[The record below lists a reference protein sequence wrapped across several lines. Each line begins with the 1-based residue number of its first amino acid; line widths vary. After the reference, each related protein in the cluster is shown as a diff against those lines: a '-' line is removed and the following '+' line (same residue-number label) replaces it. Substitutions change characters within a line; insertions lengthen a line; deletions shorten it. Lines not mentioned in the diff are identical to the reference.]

1 MRVSRILD
9 ASDAYPATLTRPAPP
24 SSRSVVLMVGAGG
37 IGCELLKTL
46 ALSGFEDIEMI
57 DLDTIDVSNLNRQF
71 LFRKRHV
78 GMSKAQVSRRAAPPP
93 QIAGVPTSTRPR
105 IPGPDLATTRSRPR
119 SRARRSRPP
128 SLSSPTPGGARI
140 RAQVSPRRQDRRPPR
155 QRQGLQVRRRLRPA
169 VRRGP
174 ERSGQP
180 RGAQARQSPL
190 PRADVPLVESGTTGY
205 LGQVTVH
212 VRKRTAC
219 FECNPKPT
227 PKSHPI
233 CTLRDTPDKP
243 VHCVVYA
250 TDLLFPRLFA
260 NDPAAK
266 SDLDEDDAVEL
277 SAFARKDDETGAAFA
292 ERVFDYVFRRKI
304 ESLLGKEEMWK
315 DRRRA
320 VPLPPFCEL
329 APEGAGTRRERL
341 GRDTDTTHRVQIFRI
356 ERPAGGVVRRGRRA
370 RLRLLRRARVWARAT
385 PPPDGAGTAKFDK
398 DDPLAVEFVAAVALL
413 RSSNYGIPTQSLFD
427 AKGMAGNIV
436 HAVATTNA
444 IVGGLIVVEA
454 LKVLRD
460 ARRRREGVERDGDG
474 DGDYAS
480 SADTPLPFRYTFV
493 KQHKTNNRL
502 LEPIEP
508 DAPNAKCA
516 VCGGARMEL
525 VCDADSFTLG
535 RLVDDVLMKKLGMCA
550 PEIEA
555 PETTLFLQPDDL
567 DEDEAAMYARNRT
580 TALRRLPAG
589 GVGGGRNWTSRIS
602 RKSLTLS
609 SSSRTDPPTSGTRR
623 QIRTDSSCAGTRPPS
638 EKVGG
643 RARREATR
651 TAAARRRRRRRMTTT
666 ACASSTTRWSPLATA
681 GREAKE
687 GRRRRARRR
696 GQGGTRR
703 VRRANRRVDER

>member
-9 ASDAYPATLTRPAPP
+9 ASDAHPATLTRPAPP

-78 GMSKAQVSRRAAPPP
+78 GMSKAQVSRRAAPP
-93 QIAGVPTSTRPR
+93 
-105 IPGPDLATTRSRPR
+105 
-119 SRARRSRPP
+119 RRSRGCQLPLAPGSRVRFSRRRGLAPGLARVAHVPRLFPP
-128 SLSSPTPGGARI
+128 RHQVARESVLKFRPGARI
-140 RAQVSPRRQDRRPPR
+140 VAHHGNVKDSKFDVDF
-155 QRQGLQVRRRLRPA
+155 VRRFDVVLNGLDNLEARKHVNRLCLA
-169 VRRGP
+169 
-174 ERSGQP
+174 
-180 RGAQARQSPL
+180 
-190 PRADVPLVESGTTGY
+190 ADVPLVESGTTGY

-227 PKSHPI
+227 PTSHPI

-315 DRRRA
+315 DRRA
-320 VPLPPFCEL
+320 PVPLPPFCEL
-329 APEGAGTRRERL
+329 APEGAEAAANGSDATLTQRTACKSL
-341 GRDTDTTHRVQIFRI
+341 GLNDPQAVWSVADAARVFVSS
-356 ERPAGGVVRRGRRA
+356 A
-370 RLRLLRRARVWARAT
+370 ARVWARDAAAG
-385 PPPDGAGTAKFDK
+385 DGAGTAKFDK

-413 RSSNYGIPTQSLFD
+413 RSSNYGILTQSLFD

-460 ARRRREGVERDGDG
+460 ARRRRDGVERDG

-567 DEDEAAMYARNRT
+567 DEDEAAMYAKNRT

-589 GVGGGRNWTSRIS
+589 GVGGGTELDVSDFTQKFDFKLLVTHRPADEWDEE
-602 RKSLTLS
+602 
-609 SSSRTDPPTSGTRR
+609 TDPDGFILRGDETAIGEGGGEGAEGG
-623 QIRTDSSCAGTRPPS
+623 DANGGGE
-638 EKVGG
+638 EKEEEEDDDDVCIVDDEVEPAATIDAK
-643 RARREATR
+643 RKRDDDDARGDEAK
-651 TAAARRRRRRRMTTT
+651 AARV
-666 ACASSTTRWSPLATA
+666 A
-681 GREAKE
+681 
-687 GRRRRARRR
+687 
-696 GQGGTRR
+696 
-703 VRRANRRVDER
+703 

>member
-1 MRVSRILD
+1 MLKF
-9 ASDAYPATLTRPAPP
+9 RPGANIVAHHGNVKD
-24 SSRSVVLMVGAGG
+24 SKFDVDFVRRFDVVLNGLDNLEARKHVNRL
-37 IGCELLKTL
+37 CL
-46 ALSGFEDIEMI
+46 A
-57 DLDTIDVSNLNRQF
+57 
-71 LFRKRHV
+71 
-78 GMSKAQVSRRAAPPP
+78 
-93 QIAGVPTSTRPR
+93 
-105 IPGPDLATTRSRPR
+105 
-119 SRARRSRPP
+119 
-128 SLSSPTPGGARI
+128 
-140 RAQVSPRRQDRRPPR
+140 
-155 QRQGLQVRRRLRPA
+155 
-169 VRRGP
+169 
-174 ERSGQP
+174 
-180 RGAQARQSPL
+180 
-190 PRADVPLVESGTTGY
+190 ADVPLVESGTTGY

-260 NDPAAK
+260 ADPAAK

-277 SAFARKDDETGAAFA
+277 SAFTRKDAETGAAFA

-315 DRRRA
+315 DRRKP
-320 VPLPPFCEL
+320 VPLPPFSEL
-329 APEGAGTRRERL
+329 APEGAVAAANGSDATLTALTACKSL
-341 GRDTDTTHRVQIFRI
+341 GLNDPQAVWSVADAARVFVSS
-356 ERPAGGVVRRGRRA
+356 A
-370 RLRLLRRARVWARAT
+370 ARVWARDAAAG
-385 PPPDGAGTAKFDK
+385 DGAGTAKFDK
-398 DDPLAVEFVAAVALL
+398 DDALAVEFVAAVALL

-460 ARRRREGVERDGDG
+460 ARRRRDADGD
-474 DGDYAS
+474 
-480 SADTPLPFRYTFV
+480 ADPDAADANPLPFRYTFV

-508 DAPNAKCA
+508 DPPNAKCA

-525 VCDADSFTLG
+525 VCDADAFTLG

-580 TALRRLPAG
+580 TALRHLPAG
-589 GVGGGRNWTSRIS
+589 GVGGGTELDVSDFSQKFDFKLLVTHRPADEWDEE
-602 RKSLTLS
+602 
-609 SSSRTDPPTSGTRR
+609 TDPDGFILRGDESAIGDGAAEGAEGGDANGAGDDDEDDDDVCIVDDEVEPVAA
-623 QIRTDSSCAGTRPPS
+623 TDAKRKRDDETD
-638 EKVGG
+638 
-643 RARREATR
+643 AEAQ
-651 TAAARRRRRRRMTTT
+651 A
-666 ACASSTTRWSPLATA
+666 
-681 GREAKE
+681 EAKT
-687 GRRRRARRR
+687 AR
-696 GQGGTRR
+696 
-703 VRRANRRVDER
+703 VA

>member
-1 MRVSRILD
+1 MLKF
-9 ASDAYPATLTRPAPP
+9 RPGANIVAHHGNVKD
-24 SSRSVVLMVGAGG
+24 SKFDVDFVRRFDVVLNGLDNLEARKHVNRL
-37 IGCELLKTL
+37 CL
-46 ALSGFEDIEMI
+46 A
-57 DLDTIDVSNLNRQF
+57 
-71 LFRKRHV
+71 
-78 GMSKAQVSRRAAPPP
+78 
-93 QIAGVPTSTRPR
+93 
-105 IPGPDLATTRSRPR
+105 
-119 SRARRSRPP
+119 
-128 SLSSPTPGGARI
+128 
-140 RAQVSPRRQDRRPPR
+140 
-155 QRQGLQVRRRLRPA
+155 
-169 VRRGP
+169 
-174 ERSGQP
+174 
-180 RGAQARQSPL
+180 
-190 PRADVPLVESGTTGY
+190 ADVPLVESGTTGY

-260 NDPAAK
+260 ADPAAK

-277 SAFARKDDETGAAFA
+277 SAFTRKDGETGAAFA

-315 DRRRA
+315 DRRKP
-320 VPLPPFCEL
+320 VPLPPFSEL
-329 APEGAGTRRERL
+329 APEGAVAAANGSDATLTALTACKSL
-341 GRDTDTTHRVQIFRI
+341 GLNDPQAVWSVADAARVFVSS
-356 ERPAGGVVRRGRRA
+356 A
-370 RLRLLRRARVWARAT
+370 ARVWARDAAAG
-385 PPPDGAGTAKFDK
+385 DGAGTAKFDK
-398 DDPLAVEFVAAVALL
+398 DDALAVEFVAAVALL

-460 ARRRREGVERDGDG
+460 ARSRRDTDGD
-474 DGDYAS
+474 
-480 SADTPLPFRYTFV
+480 ADPNADANPLPFRYTFV

-508 DAPNAKCA
+508 DPPNAKCA

-525 VCDADSFTLG
+525 VCDADAFTLG

-580 TALRRLPAG
+580 TALRHLPAG
-589 GVGGGRNWTSRIS
+589 GVGGGTELDVSDFSQKFDFKLLVTHRPADEWDEE
-602 RKSLTLS
+602 
-609 SSSRTDPPTSGTRR
+609 TDPDGFILRGDESAIGDGAAEGAEGGDANGAGDDDEDDDDVCIVDDEVEPVAA
-623 QIRTDSSCAGTRPPS
+623 TDAKRKRDDETDA
-638 EKVGG
+638 EEQV
-643 RARREATR
+643 
-651 TAAARRRRRRRMTTT
+651 
-666 ACASSTTRWSPLATA
+666 
-681 GREAKE
+681 EAKT
-687 GRRRRARRR
+687 AR
-696 GQGGTRR
+696 
-703 VRRANRRVDER
+703 VA